1 MKKSVHS
8 KEEVNQAFQ
17 ALLAERKVYQSRI
30 ITKEETA
37 ETARRKELVKTVAAF
52 TSDSIVRG
60 SAALQLEFTTTTEQL
75 AERLQKEMTKLEELR
90 SAIQVEKENLKEAQ
104 DTQIAADA
112 LHILKKEQEQRKTA
126 FEEEVEEKLKAL
138 EEEITSQRQAWEK
151 SEEEYQI
158 MVTERKQDLE
168 KERVK
173 ELENY
178 KYQLDR
184 TYKVD
189 KDEYEKRKKL
199 LLRRLEETQK
209 MKEKDW
215 ANREKV
221 LESLKDDFTKYKTD
235 VDNFEKKLEEETK
248 KAKDKAIKE
257 ANRKAKI
264 EQELF
269 AKEVEGKQ
277 KIAGLRIESLQET
290 IENQRER
297 IEQLSLELK
306 AALTQVQTLS
316 IKALENSAKAKK

>member
-17 ALLAERKVYQSRI
+17 ALLAERKAYQSRI

-37 ETARRKELVKTVAAF
+37 QAARKKELVTTVAAF

-90 SAIQVEKENLKEAQ
+90 AAIQVEKESLKEAEY
-104 DTQIAADA
+104 TKIAADA
-112 LHILKKEQEQRKTA
+112 LHILKKEQEKRKIA

-151 SEEEYQI
+151 SEAEYQV
-158 MVTERKQDLE
+158 MVTERKQGLE

-215 ANREKV
+215 TKREKV

-235 VDNFEKKLEEETK
+235 VDNFDKKLEEETK

-257 ANRKAKI
+257 ASRKAKI

-297 IEQLSLELK
+297 IEQLSVELK

-316 IKALENSAKAKK
+316 LKALENSAKAKN